1 MILSELKPTD
11 EILGFLKND
20 RNVFI
25 LSCNGCAQSSGTGGP
40 QQMAAMKARLWE
52 NGKTV
57 TGTMAVDFLCE
68 KALVS
73 SRLWGRREQ
82 ISISD
87 SILVMGCGIGVQAV
101 AASVPVACHPAC
113 NTLNLGGT
121 RGKWPGSERCDEC
134 GECVLDYTGGICPR
148 TACTKGLMNGQC
160 GGASNGKCEIN
171 PGIECGWE
179 RIYKRMES
187 LNQLDKLKSLLAPR
201 DYAKSRPAP
210 KIVNTPIWAIDTFA
224 PKEVSVR

>member
-1 MILSELKPTD
+1 MILSELKPAD

-20 RNVFI
+20 NKVFI
-25 LSCNGCAQSSGTGGP
+25 LSCNGCAQSSGTGGAA
-40 QQMAAMKARLWE
+40 QIAAMKTRLWE
-52 NGKTV
+52 NGKTI
-57 TGTMAVDFLCE
+57 TGSMTVDFLCE
-68 KALVS
+68 KALVN
-73 SRLWGRREQ
+73 SRLWSRREQ

-87 SILVMGCGIGVQAV
+87 SVLVMTCGIGVQAV
-101 AASVPVACHPAC
+101 AAVVPLPCHPAC
-113 NTLNLGGT
+113 NTLSLGGT

-179 RIYKRMES
+179 KIYKRAES
-187 LNQLDKLKSLLAPR
+187 LNQINKLKALLGPR

-210 KIVNTPIWAIDTFA
+210 KIVNTPIFAIDTIA
-224 PKEVSVR
+224 PKEVSVK